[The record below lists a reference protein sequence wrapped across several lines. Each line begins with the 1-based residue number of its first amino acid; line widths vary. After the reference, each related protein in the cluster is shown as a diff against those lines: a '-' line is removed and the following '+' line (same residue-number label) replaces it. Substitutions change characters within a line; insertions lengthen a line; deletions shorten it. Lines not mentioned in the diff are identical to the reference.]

1 MSNEFNN
8 KFFNA
13 KKVLSIN
20 ALKESIIKSQDY
32 LLKELLAKI
41 IMSFYDISP
50 RYFDVHL
57 IPIINL
63 AVAFGW
69 RASKDLEDFEHLEK
83 KIQEEKEKQKYSS
96 YIK

>member
-8 KFFNA
+8 KFCNA

-32 LLKELLAKI
+32 LLTELLAKI
-41 IMSFYDISP
+41 IMSLYDISP
-50 RYFDVHL
+50 RYFDKHL